1 MDVNL
6 SRKDSIMKNAR
17 VLALIA
23 VIGFIVIVS
32 GCVPQEQYD
41 SQLDKNRIQAEDI
54 SSLRSKL
61 SAAELELKQVK
72 DQLKTARGLTG
83 ADIEAKNA
91 EIAALED
98 NIAKKTRLIQKM
110 KDELLRGG
118 VKLPMELSL
127 ALGEFAQGNEM
138 VSFDEETG
146 ILKFKSDL
154 LFRSGSADVAKTAEK
169 SIDTLASIL
178 NSSQGSQFDVIIA
191 GHTDNVPIKYSK
203 VAHPT
208 NWHLSVHR
216 AISVL
221 NLMINDGIKAKRLSV
236 RGFGDQR
243 PIASNETKEGK
254 AANRRVEFYIVAEGR

>member
-1 MDVNL
+1 
-6 SRKDSIMKNAR
+6 MKNAR
-17 VLALIA
+17 VLVLIA
-23 VIGFIVIVS
+23 TIALLAIAVS
-32 GCVPQEQYD
+32 GCISQEQYD

-54 SSLRSKL
+54 SKLRSQL

-72 DQLKTARGLTG
+72 DQLKTAKGITG
-83 ADIEAKNA
+83 ADIDAKNA

-98 NIAKKTRLIQKM
+98 NIARKTKLIQKM
-110 KDELLRGG
+110 RDELLRGG

-127 ALGEFAQGNEM
+127 ALDEFAQSNDM

-154 LFRSGSADVAKTAEK
+154 LFKSGSADVAKSAEK

-178 NSSQGSQFDVIIA
+178 NTTQGSEFDVIIA

-203 VAHPT
+203 AKHPT

-221 NLMINDGIKAKRLSV
+221 NLLINDGIQANRLSV

-254 AANRRVEFYIVAEGR
+254 AANRRVEFYIVSRGR

>member
-1 MDVNL
+1 M

-23 VIGFIVIVS
+23 VIGFIVVIS
-32 GCVPQEQYD
+32 GCIPQEQYD

-72 DQLKTARGLTG
+72 GQLATARGLTG
-83 ADIEAKNA
+83 ADIEAKDA

-127 ALGEFAQGNEM
+127 ALDEFAQGNEM

-154 LFRSGSADVAKTAEK
+154 LFRSGSADVAKTAEQ

-178 NSSQGSQFDVIIA
+178 NSSQGAQFDVIIA

-203 VAHPT
+203 AKHPT

-221 NLMINDGIKAKRLSV
+221 NLMINDGIDAKRLSV

-254 AANRRVEFYIVAEGR
+254 ATNRRVEFYIVAEGR